1 MFAIGRCLLIGLL
14 ILIVP
19 ACKSPKPPEEPKKED
34 GKKGEEPKD
43 EKAEKA
49 PAPKEKKEKF
59 VEGYC
64 VARIDLDEVKRHR
77 EERLTL
83 QARQPTVYRNIVR
96 KY

>member
-1 MFAIGRCLLIGLL
+1 MIVGPRGRVHASLSNE
-14 ILIVP
+14 V
-19 ACKSPKPPEEPKKED
+19 PEEAKKD
-34 GKKGEEPKD
+34 GEQKGEEKKD
-43 EKAEKA
+43 EK
-49 PAPKEKKEKF
+49 APKEKKEKF